1 MMRYTESDFERV
13 EAQAAKWRD
22 LLASETWKEL
32 ERDRKIM
39 IRAWEKA
46 VRVQDGE
53 HILRTQGM
61 IAGAET
67 VLGYAEDRVT
77 DIESVLEA
85 MQDHNKRM
93 DEEGEEDDAA

>member
-1 MMRYTESDFERV
+1 MQRYTETDFDKV
-13 EAQAAKWRD
+13 AAQAAKWRE
-22 LLASETWKEL
+22 LLALEVWKEL

-46 VRVQDGE
+46 VRIQDGE

-93 DEEGEEDDAA
+93 DEEDQDDAA

>member
-1 MMRYTESDFERV
+1 MQRYTESDFEKV
-13 EAQAAKWRD
+13 EAQATKWRE
-22 LLASETWKEL
+22 LLASEVWREL

-46 VRVQDGE
+46 VRIQDGE

-77 DIESVLEA
+77 DIEAVIEA

-93 DEEGEEDDAA
+93 DEEDQDDVA